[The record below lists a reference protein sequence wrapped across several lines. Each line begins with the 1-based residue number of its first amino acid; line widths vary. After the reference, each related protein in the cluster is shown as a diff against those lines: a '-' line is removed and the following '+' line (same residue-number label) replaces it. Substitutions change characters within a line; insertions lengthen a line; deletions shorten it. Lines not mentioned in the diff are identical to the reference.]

1 MLAMK
6 KVLDHGSAM
15 EGFVAGSKVLVVG
28 LGATGLSCVRYL
40 VGRGLDVVVTDS
52 RELPPGLNELSKN
65 FPAVPV
71 YPGRFVPELFKDAEQ
86 IVVSPGVA
94 LQEPLIT
101 DARCRNVVVVG
112 DIELF
117 ARAARAPVIAITGSN
132 GKSTVTSLVAH
143 MADQEGREIRVGGNL
158 GTPALDLL
166 QDVEPDLYVLELS
179 SFQLE
184 STFNLRAQAAV
195 VLNVSADHMDRYR
208 SVTEYAAA
216 KARIY
221 NNAKVQ
227 VVNTDD
233 PLAKSLAE
241 PGITTV
247 QFGVQD
253 SDQLDYGLGMHNGDE
268 WLTHNNEELMQASE
282 LRLAGRHNLS
292 NALAALALGA
302 CAGLPMQHMLRTLRS
317 FEGLPHRMQWVAEQ
331 DGICWYNDSKA
342 TNIGATV
349 AAITGMDRPVVLIAG
364 GDAKGADF
372 EPLRQALGDRV
383 RAVVVLGRD
392 ALKIRDALQSIVCV
406 VNAGDIEEAVT
417 QAARLARAGDA
428 VLLSPACASFDMF
441 SGYEE
446 RGQVF
451 MEAVRCHLA

>member
-6 KVLDHGSAM
+6 KISDHGSAM
-15 EGFVAGSKVLVVG
+15 GEVVAGSKVLVVG
-28 LGATGLSCVRYL
+28 LGVTGLSCVHYL

-52 RELPPGLNELSKN
+52 REIPPGLNELRKD

-71 YPGRFVPELFKDAEQ
+71 YPGRFVPELFEDAEQ

-94 LQEPLIT
+94 LEEPLIAA
-101 DARCRNVVVVG
+101 ARSRNVAVVG

-184 STFNLRAQAAV
+184 STFSLRAEAAV

-208 SVTEYAAA
+208 SVAGYAAA
-216 KARIY
+216 KARVY

-227 VVNTDD
+227 VVNIDD
-233 PLAKSLAE
+233 RLAKSLAE

-247 QFGVQD
+247 RFGLRN

-268 WLTHNNEELMQASE
+268 WLTHGGEMLMPVSE

-317 FEGLPHRMQWVAEQ
+317 FSGLPHRMQWVAEQ

-372 EPLRQALGDRV
+372 MVLRHALGDRV

-392 ALKIRDALQSIVCV
+392 AFKIRDALQNVVRV
-406 VNAGDIEEAVT
+406 VNAGDIEEAVA
-417 QAARLARAGDA
+417 QAARLAQAGDA

-446 RGQVF
+446 RGQAF
-451 MEAVRCHLA
+451 IEAVGRHLA